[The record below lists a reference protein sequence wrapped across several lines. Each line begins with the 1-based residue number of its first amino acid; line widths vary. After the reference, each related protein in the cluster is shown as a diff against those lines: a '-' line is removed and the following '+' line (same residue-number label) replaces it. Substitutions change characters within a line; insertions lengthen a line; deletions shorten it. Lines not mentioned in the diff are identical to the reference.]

1 MSFEERAK
9 ELVSKMTF
17 AEKMAQMKYDAPAI
31 ERLGVPAY
39 NWWNEALHGVARTGT
54 ATVFPQ
60 SIAMAASFNE
70 ELMGKVANAI
80 SDEVRAKYNA
90 FKKVGD
96 TEIYEG
102 LTCWAPNINM
112 FRDPRWGRGH
122 ETYGEDPYL
131 TAIMGTA
138 YIKGMQG
145 DGKYRKTDATLKH
158 YAVHSGPEGG
168 RHGFNVKVSD
178 KDLYETYLWAFKYC
192 IENADPSAVMGAYN
206 AVDGE
211 PCCASKRM
219 LQDILYGEF
228 GFKGYVV
235 SDCGAICD
243 INNHHKVT
251 KNEAE
256 SAALA
261 VNNGCDLNCG
271 TAYQWLKTAAALELI
286 DEETVTKAVEKLFT
300 ARFRLG
306 MFDDDCEYNNIPYD
320 VVECDEHR
328 KLNRQM
334 AQESMVLLKNNGIL
348 PLDKSKRIAVIG
360 PNADS
365 IKTLLANY
373 NGVPSMYST
382 LLRGI
387 QNQAEARVTYAMGCD
402 MFKKDGALGDKNR
415 EAIVAAQNSD
425 VVIMCMGLDA
435 SLEGEEGDA
444 YNADLSGDK
453 RDLELPDIQK
463 KLIEKIVELG
473 KPIIFVNVS
482 GSCMNLTYEDE
493 NCDAVIQCFYPGA
506 EGGNALA
513 DVIFGKVSPSG
524 RLPVTFYKSTD
535 DLPPFEDYSMENR
548 TYKFFKGEPL
558 YPFGYGLTYTDISEN
573 WLDENTVEIKNSG
586 NYDTSYSVLKYEYI
600 PHKNLCNFKK
610 VFVPK
615 GQKLTVRFE

>member
-9 ELVSKMTF
+9 ELVAKMTF
-17 AEKMAQMKYDAPAI
+17 AEKISQMRYDAPAI

-60 SIAMAASFNE
+60 AIAMAASFNT
-70 ELMGKVANAI
+70 ELMQTVASAI

-90 FKKVGD
+90 FKQTGH

-102 LTCWAPNINM
+102 LTCWAPNINI

-131 TAIMGTA
+131 TGVMGTA

-145 DGKYRKTDATLKH
+145 EGKYRKTDATLKH
-158 YAVHSGPEGG
+158 YAVHSGPESR
-168 RHGFNVKVSD
+168 RHEFNARVSD

-192 IENADPSAVMGAYN
+192 IDHADPSAVMGAYN

-211 PCCASKRM
+211 PCCASKKL

-228 GFKGYVV
+228 GFRGYVV

-271 TAYQWLKTAAALELI
+271 TAYQWLKTAAALGLV

-306 MFDDDCEYNNIPYD
+306 MFDDDCEYNHIPYD
-320 VVECDEHR
+320 IIECDKHR
-328 KLNRQM
+328 ALNRQM
-334 AQESMVLLKNNGIL
+334 AQEGIVLLKNNGIL
-348 PLDKSKRIAVIG
+348 PLDSSKRIAVIG

-365 IKTLLANY
+365 VRALLANY
-373 NGVPSMYST
+373 KGIPSIYST
-382 LLRGI
+382 LLQGI
-387 QNQAEARVTYAMGCD
+387 RNQAKAHVDYAMGCD
-402 MFKKDGALGDKNR
+402 LMKRDEDKIR
-415 EAIVAAQNSD
+415 EAIVAANNSD
-425 VVIMCMGLDA
+425 VVILCMGIDA
-435 SLEGEEGDA
+435 SLEGEEGAVSDV
-444 YNADLSGDK
+444 NIGDK
-453 RDLELPDIQK
+453 PDLELPDIQK
-463 KLIEKIVELG
+463 KLMEKIIALG
-473 KPIIFVNVS
+473 KPVIFVNVS
-482 GSCMNLTYEDE
+482 GSCMNLTYADT

-513 DVIFGKVSPSG
+513 DILYGKVSPSG
-524 RLPVTFYKSTD
+524 RLPVTFYKSAD

-548 TYKFFKGEPL
+548 TYKFFQGEPL
-558 YPFGYGLTYTDISEN
+558 YPFGYGLTYTDIQEN
-573 WLDENTVEIKNSG
+573 WVDENTVEISNNGSF
-586 NYDTSYSVLKYEYI
+586 DTNYSVLKYEYI
-600 PHKNLCNFKK
+600 PHKSLCGIKK
-610 VFVPK
+610 VFVK
-615 GQKLTVRFE
+615 CGETVRVHFDK